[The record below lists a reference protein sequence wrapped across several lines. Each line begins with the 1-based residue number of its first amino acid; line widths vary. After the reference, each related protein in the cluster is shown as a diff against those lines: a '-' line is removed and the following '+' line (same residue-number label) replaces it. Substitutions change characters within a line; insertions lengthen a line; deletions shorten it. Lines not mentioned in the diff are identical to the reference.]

1 MNKSPFKEIITRTTL
16 RMNFL
21 MDRSEENKKKYSKQQ
36 NYCLSLLRKSKSEYF
51 GNLKKKSAIGLLWV
65 TIIPRKS

>member
-1 MNKSPFKEIITRTTL
+1 
-16 RMNFL
+16 MNFL

>member
-1 MNKSPFKEIITRTTL
+1 
-16 RMNFL
+16 MNFL

-51 GNLKKKSAIGLLWV
+51 GNLKKKSAIIMGDDNTAKVLKL
-65 TIIPRKS
+65 SFL

>member
-1 MNKSPFKEIITRTTL
+1 
-16 RMNFL
+16 MNFL

-51 GNLKKKSAIGLLWV
+51 GNLKKKISDR
-65 TIIPRKS
+65 IIMGDDNTAKVLKLSFL